1 MTYGPCTIPDAGKST
16 LARFLTNRLLTHR
29 DHDDDAGAGGGA
41 AAPPLAA
48 SVAFLDLDP
57 GQPEHSPPGTL
68 SLSVVRRPL
77 LSPPY
82 ARAPGASRVSE
93 SERYVSRAGSD
104 AQGSSTPIA
113 VDPAD
118 VVAVRFI
125 GASSIKDD
133 PQLAVDA
140 CSDLLRLYRE
150 TLAPLGVP
158 LVVNTHG
165 WVRGVGFMVTQ
176 AALQAVAPTHFISL
190 VADLG
195 FPDRAGGRGGGA
207 ARGGGDLALRAPS
220 SRAPGSLEILTA
232 PATAYVPP
240 PSSVSGSGAA
250 PPPESSYVPSLSYT
264 LPAWHLMPTTGDSCG
279 IGDPGPVGGVS
290 TTATADDDGDDGAA
304 TPAAPAT
311 MVDEGDEEESRATP
325 GAAGVAAA
333 VSPQPQGSGLPPRA
347 TRSPAEQRAL
357 RIMHYLL
364 CGLRPAVEVE
374 GGAGTSAAS
383 VGDTLPEGDF
393 EGSSDESDDDLPAAS
408 EEPLLQD
415 DGMGGDP
422 HRVGAGVSAADSG
435 APAASGLQDTSRAND
450 PADAFD
456 LHVRTVSAAV
466 TSAYARVASECPEAR
481 HPTAG
486 LRSPAFAI
494 EAAAVVVVPLCRG
507 AGGGVRLCSSA
518 SSMVQLPLQQLGQ
531 SGGSSGTEP
540 GSMGAAADAL
550 AVDGTLVGLCS
561 ARLYA
566 YQAAAAARHAS
577 DSGAAAAYPAAPAAV
592 AAGRLPC
599 LGLALVRSVLGGG
612 SRGAALVLVTPVPAP
627 LLAALLDTVV
637 AWGGAG
643 STGSPSDVPAQLL
656 FRDSPAGDAWAVPP
670 RTVAPT
676 SAATAR
682 GDAPN
687 RRFLKRKRG

>member
-1 MTYGPCTIPDAGKST
+1 M
-16 LARFLTNRLLTHR
+16 
-29 DHDDDAGAGGGA
+29 
-41 AAPPLAA
+41 
-48 SVAFLDLDP
+48 AFLDLDP

-93 SERYVSRAGSD
+93 SHRYAGSD
-104 AQGSSTPIA
+104 TQGWCTPIA
-113 VDPAD
+113 ADPAE

-140 CSDLLRLYRE
+140 CTDLLRLYRE

-176 AALQAVAPTHFISL
+176 AALEAVAPTHFISL

-195 FPDRAGGRGGGA
+195 FLDRAGGRGSGAA
-207 ARGGGDLALRAPS
+207 ARGGGDFSLRAPS
-220 SRAPGSLEILTA
+220 SRAPGSLEILAA
-232 PATAYVPP
+232 PAFAYVPP
-240 PSSVSGSGAA
+240 QGSVGVSGDTL
-250 PPPESSYVPSLSYT
+250 PTLPESGYVPSLSYT
-264 LPAWHLMPTTGDSCG
+264 LPAWHLMPTTGGAGDS
-279 IGDPGPVGGVS
+279 IGGGS
-290 TTATADDDGDDGAA
+290 ATAVDDGDDGAV
-304 TPAAPAT
+304 TPAVTVA
-311 MVDEGDEEESRATP
+311 MVDEEEEGEGSSTAP
-325 GAAGVAAA
+325 GATGAAAAA
-333 VSPQPQGSGLPPRA
+333 VSPQPLGSGLPPRA

-374 GGAGTSAAS
+374 GAGIAAAS
-383 VGDTLPEGDF
+383 AGDALPEDDV
-393 EGSSDESDDDLPAAS
+393 EGSSDESDDDDLRAAS
-408 EEPLLQD
+408 EEQLLQD
-415 DGMGGDP
+415 DGLGGDP
-422 HRVGAGVSAADSG
+422 QRVGAEVASAGPG
-435 APAASGLQDTSRAND
+435 ASELRDTSRAMD
-450 PADAFD
+450 TSDAFD

-466 TSAYARVASECPEAR
+466 TSVYARVASECPEAR

-494 EAAAVVVVPLCRG
+494 ESAAAVVVPLRRG
-507 AGGGVRLCSSA
+507 AGGGIRLCSSA
-518 SSMVQLPLQQLGQ
+518 SSMVQLPLLQ
-531 SGGSSGTEP
+531 SGGGPGTDP
-540 GSMGAAADAL
+540 GSAGGAGVDAL
-550 AVDGTLVGLCS
+550 ALDGTLVGLCS

-566 YQAAAAARHAS
+566 YQAAAARGAS
-577 DSGAAAAYPAAPAAV
+577 NGAAAPAPI

-612 SRGAALVLVTPVPAP
+612 RGAALVLVTPVPAP

-643 STGSPSDVPAQLL
+643 SSPSDVPAQLL
-656 FRDSPAGDAWAVPP
+656 CRDSPAGDAWATAP